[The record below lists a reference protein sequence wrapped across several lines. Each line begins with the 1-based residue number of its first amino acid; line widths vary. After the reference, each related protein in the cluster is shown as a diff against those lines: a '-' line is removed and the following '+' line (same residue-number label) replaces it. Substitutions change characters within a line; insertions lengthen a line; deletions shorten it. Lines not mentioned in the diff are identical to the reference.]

1 MNNMT
6 KEELKSKL
14 TLTLQAHNLEQV
26 LINQLLSDE
35 FINEVYELQ
44 QAETQDESLMLSL
57 RETSEEQ
64 NLQTMVEMKQTIS
77 KLFYEGSYLCNIMQ
91 YIIDS
96 WRDINFSHSQ
106 FNQIND
112 RASNNEEINTDDLE
126 KALTIRDVFSDMIE
140 YKFPPRV
147 QAAVGEAFFL
157 QSILETIQDH
167 FNKFYEIAENFYNEM
182 MKVALGVRGA
192 FTTAESTTSPL
203 VVDLDGNGV
212 ETTTE
217 EDGVYFDHDNNGF
230 AEKTAWVGKDD
241 GLLVRDINN
250 NGQIDDGTELFG
262 NNSVLSSGEKAA
274 NGFEA
279 LADLDSNSDG
289 VFNSSD
295 AAWNQVKV
303 WKDANQNGE
312 VDEEEL
318 LTLEQV
324 MGDVRRLF
332 ACNVWESVAM

>member
-167 FNKFYEIAENFYNEM
+167 FNKFYEIAEKFYDDM
-182 MKVALGVRGA
+182 MKLARGMNDS
-192 FTTAESTTSPL
+192 FSTAHKQASPL
-203 VVDLDGNGV
+203 ALDLDGDGV
-212 ETTTE
+212 ETTTVE
-217 EDGVYFDHDNNGF
+217 TGVYFDHDDNGF
-230 AEKTAWVGKDD
+230 AEKSGWVGKDD

-250 NGQIDDGTELFG
+250 NGLIDDGTELFG
-262 NNSVLSSGEKAA
+262 NNSVLSNGQKAT

-279 LADLDSNSDG
+279 LKDLDSNNDN
-289 VFNSSD
+289 VFDSSD
-295 AAWNQVKV
+295 TAWNQVKV
-303 WKDANQNGE
+303 WKDANQNGK

-318 LTLEQV
+318 LTLEQA